1 MPKYRIEFECE
12 EHELDTV
19 LGNMAVN
26 GFMGF
31 LKEVEE
37 TTFYEKLTRLR
48 NSCQQGLDGTWDCS
62 TDEGREGFEPM
73 IDSCEE
79 IAEMLGIELP
89 EYDNDNSDD
98 DE

>member
-26 GFMGF
+26 GFMGN

-37 TTFYEKLTRLR
+37 TTIFEKLTRLR
-48 NSCQQGLDGTWDCS
+48 NSCQEGLDGTWNCS
-62 TDEGREGFEPM
+62 TDEGRDSFEPM
-73 IDSCEE
+73 IDDCEE
-79 IAEMLGIELP
+79 IAKMLGIELP
-89 EYDNDNSDD
+89 DYDYPDNF
-98 DE
+98 